1 LKKDIGGNEATNGR
15 TEEDF
20 GYTHKGNVVM

>member
-20 GYTHKGNVVM
+20 GYTYKGNVVM